1 MGIQRSGGGNGPDR
15 LPSLTPEAFTPAQTA
30 AAASFAEVRGVPVF
44 GPFWPLIRSP
54 ELMLRAHEMGYYL
67 RYHSSLPFVLS
78 EMAILLVSRLWSQP
92 VEWEIHRPAALKAG
106 LPLAVVEA
114 ISEGRRP
121 VSMEPAQ
128 AAVYDVFDQ
137 LHRMRGIDDA
147 LYARACD
154 LLGEQGLIDLAAV
167 AGYYTLLAMT
177 MNIARTKTAGD
188 DVPPLSGT

>member
-1 MGIQRSGGGNGPDR
+1 MA
-15 LPSLTPEAFTPAQTA
+15 PEALTPAQTA
-30 AAASFAEVRGVPVF
+30 AAASFAQLRGVPVF

-54 ELMLRAHEMGYYL
+54 ELMLRAHEMGFYL
-67 RYHSSLPFVLS
+67 RYNSSLPFVLS
-78 EMAILLVSRLWSQP
+78 EMAILLVSRHWSQP

-106 LPLAVVEA
+106 LPLEVVEA
-114 ISEGRRP
+114 IADDRRP
-121 VSMEPAQ
+121 AQMEPAQ

-137 LHRMRGIDDA
+137 LHRNRGIDDA
-147 LYARACD
+147 LYARASE
-154 LLGEQGLIDLAAV
+154 LLGEQGLIDLAGV

>member
-1 MGIQRSGGGNGPDR
+1 MADITAGP
-15 LPSLTPEAFTPAQTA
+15 
-30 AAASFAEVRGVPVF
+30 RGELR

-154 LLGEQGLIDLAAV
+154 LLGEQGLIDLAGV
-167 AGYYTLLAMT
+167 ATLDSLISSVDDLIERAQSAARDARAAGTGYRAWQE
-177 MNIARTKTAGD
+177 A
-188 DVPPLSGT
+188 